1 MDSLVQLANAGVQMV
16 LVIHDLFLL
25 KELSLRV
32 DANET
37 KAHFFE
43 FLEQDKTISIKQGKN
58 LDDLSQIVALD
69 ASLDQYDR
77 IQEVLMQ
84 DY

>member
-1 MDSLVQLANAGVQMV
+1 MLHVSKV
-16 LVIHDLFLL
+16 LNFFKDLEYWLGSEYN

-37 KAHFFE
+37 KVHFFE
-43 FLEQDKTISIKQGKN
+43 FLEPDKTISIKQGEN
-58 LDDLSQIVALD
+58 LEDLSQIVALD

-77 IQEVLMQ
+77 IQEILMQ